1 MPKTSLRGGVSSSC
15 FKRRP
20 SAHVVSLLPPQ
31 AVPARAPH
39 RSRAGLRSR
48 TLTGPQGICPGLE
61 RAGNSTKIS
70 APAAGCLLLMLLLI
84 LGLPHAPRRAAT
96 AGGLVLPCCNSGWS
110 PPASAYLPRQMAISL
125 PHLWQ
130 GHWGAE
136 SRQRGGR
143 TGLIWSVVPL
153 ETAIFSTAAAAQTPI
168 FPAARGCRCTGDRC
182 AGL

>member
-1 MPKTSLRGGVSSSC
+1 MC

-20 SAHVVSLLPPQ
+20 SAHVVSSLPPQ

-61 RAGNSTKIS
+61 RAGNSTKNS

-84 LGLPHAPRRAAT
+84 LGLPHAPCRAAT

-110 PPASAYLPRQMAISL
+110 PPASAQFANANGNRPASFVAGPLGGGIATKR
-125 PHLWQ
+125 
-130 GHWGAE
+130 
-136 SRQRGGR
+136 GR